1 MNTPDLSPV
10 AGNPP
15 RTCTTGAA
23 TDTNET
29 TTQGNESFLE
39 GEELR
44 CLLCHLHEQ
53 GPGAW
58 IHDPVAAELMK
69 YARDKYAA
77 LAVKHRLDP
86 WEAVSAAFQA
96 MLTPSVREAR
106 NPWAVITHAVR
117 ITCSV
122 EERGQGLLCSVHQA
136 RRKQFTV
143 FHDPE
148 RFSDR
153 AFPLTDNHP
162 MFATTDPHF
171 DEPDT
176 TDPDPA
182 STSVKQAVE
191 TSIMLLT
198 LLGWPSET
206 ARNAVEHVCD
216 ALIKA
221 GTRQTA
227 HNALRIDKQTPVLLD
242 LSRPAWSALLRALLG
257 SADPAHASTALGR
270 GVLLRLLIGETL
282 PVLLED
288 DDLVSMLALAGA
300 EVGR

>member
-1 MNTPDLSPV
+1 MTRNRTIEDHSSSPMSGDF
-10 AGNPP
+10 AH
-15 RTCTTGAA
+15 
-23 TDTNET
+23 
-29 TTQGNESFLE
+29 S
-39 GEELR
+39 EELR
-44 CLLCHLHEQ
+44 CLLCRLHEQ

-58 IHDPVAAELMK
+58 THDPVAAELMK

-86 WEAVSAAFQA
+86 WEAVSAAFQV
-96 MLTPSVREAR
+96 MLTSSVREAR
-106 NPWAVITHAVR
+106 DPWAVITHAVR

-136 RRKQFTV
+136 RRKRFTV

-153 AFPLTDNHP
+153 AFPLSDDHP

-171 DEPDT
+171 GDPDT
-176 TDPDPA
+176 AEPDPA
-182 STSVKQAVE
+182 STSVEQAIE
-191 TSIMLLT
+191 TAIVLLT
-198 LLGWPSET
+198 LLGWPAET

-227 HNALRIDKQTPVLLD
+227 YNGLRVDKQTPALLD
-242 LSRPAWSALLRALLG
+242 LPRSAWSALLRALLG
-257 SADPAHASTALGR
+257 SADPGHASTALGR

-288 DDLVSMLALAGA
+288 DDLVSTLALAGA